1 MTTQP
6 DDGRRT
12 ARWLGY
18 LGLIPFVAG
27 AALALAGDPPV
38 RDLAVRAVVAYGAV
52 IASFVGAV
60 HWGLALS
67 AGKERASTLYLV
79 SVLPSLAGWLALL
92 LAPRTGLLLLIAVF
106 VLVWAYERATLWPS
120 LFPDWFPALR
130 TRLTAIAVAT
140 LAIVAVTTP
149 RFG

>member
-1 MTTQP
+1 MNTQA
-6 DDGRRT
+6 DDGRGM

-27 AALALAGDPPV
+27 AALALAGDPAT

-67 AGKERASTLYLV
+67 TGGERASTLYLV

-92 LAPRTGLLLLIAVF
+92 FAPRTGLLLLIAVF

-130 TRLTAIAVAT
+130 THLTAVAVAV
-140 LAIVAVTTP
+140 LAVLFFATP
-149 RFG
+149 GVG